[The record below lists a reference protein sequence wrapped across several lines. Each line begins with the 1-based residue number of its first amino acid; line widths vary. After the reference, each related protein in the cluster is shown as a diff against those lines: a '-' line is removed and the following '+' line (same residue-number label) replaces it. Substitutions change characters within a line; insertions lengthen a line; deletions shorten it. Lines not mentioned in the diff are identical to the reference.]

1 MMKNNKNKQSLVVLW
16 TYECVWIDVEV
27 DSQSQTKLE
36 GLQMRMELKVCQRV
50 KCQYM
55 QNDKY
60 KLVEHREGYLRYQ
73 EPEMINIRILRKWI
87 YTNNIRSSQAI
98 SSRWNKK
105 ERYMLEKNNITRYIK
120 FLSCWIKTTIPFFT
134 FTVTKK
140 ESNNRSRG
148 QFIAFCM
155 GQRTKQVQ
163 PKTLKEE

>member
-60 KLVEHREGYLRYQ
+60 KLVEHGEGYLRYQ
-73 EPEMINIRILRKWI
+73 EPEMINYQNL
-87 YTNNIRSSQAI
+87 Q
-98 SSRWNKK
+98 KK
-105 ERYMLEKNNITRYIK
+105 GST
-120 FLSCWIKTTIPFFT
+120 
-134 FTVTKK
+134 
-140 ESNNRSRG
+140 
-148 QFIAFCM
+148 
-155 GQRTKQVQ
+155 
-163 PKTLKEE
+163 